1 MENPTGT
8 AASGA
13 AGDGGNEGSG
23 GRFDRAKELLNE
35 KYSAASDA
43 VKEKVSAASD
53 AVKEKYSAAKEKL
66 DEVDFNGM
74 ADQVRSYVRSNP
86 GKALL
91 ISVGIG
97 FVIGLLLRR
106 DDED

>member
-1 MENPTGT
+1 MADETNTAPNANPAGEGAEDEAGRFGRARAYVNDKYE

-13 AGDGGNEGSG
+13 FRAGYNNV
-23 GRFDRAKELLNE
+23 R
-35 KYSAASDA
+35 
-43 VKEKVSAASD
+43 EKVD
-53 AVKEKYSAAKEKL
+53 
-66 DEVDFNGM
+66 DVDFGAV

-91 ISVGIG
+91 LSVGVG

-106 DDED
+106 DDDED